1 MSNIINMEKLG
12 AAEFQTDPFPW
23 AYYEGA
29 FRNPQALI
37 DAFPAAGFEY
47 HAERRILEA
56 IGKKGTD
63 AWFHNN
69 VMTRALLE
77 LGETRPHEPEHLS
90 EEWLAVADDLMSAEY
105 RERLSDLTGHDV
117 RKLRM
122 QAHFW
127 RFNEGA
133 EFRPHVDKPHKIVTH
148 LLYLTDN
155 WNKDMGG
162 CFQVLGS
169 DNPTDVHTQIPPVPN
184 NSIVLRRTD
193 NAWHA
198 VSPIPRGTDR
208 SRKLLQIWFW
218 GE

>member
-1 MSNIINMEKLG
+1 MSNIINMENLG
-12 AAEFQTDPFPW
+12 AAEMRTDPFPW

-29 FRNPQALI
+29 FRDPSALI
-37 DAFPAAGFEY
+37 DGFPDTGFEY

-56 IGKKGTD
+56 IGKKGSD
-63 AWFHNN
+63 GWYHNN

-77 LGETRPHEPEHLS
+77 LGETKPHEPEGLS
-90 EEWLAVADDLMSAEY
+90 DEWLAVAEDLLSAEY
-105 RERLSDLTGHDV
+105 RERLSDVTGHDV
-117 RKLRM
+117 RRLRM

-133 EFRPHVDKPHKIVTH
+133 EFQPHVDKPHKIVTH
-148 LLYLTDN
+148 LLYLTDD
-155 WNKDMGG
+155 WSKDMGG

-169 DNPTDVHTQIPPVPN
+169 NDPADVHTEIPPVPN

-198 VSPIPRGTDR
+198 VSGIPRGIDR